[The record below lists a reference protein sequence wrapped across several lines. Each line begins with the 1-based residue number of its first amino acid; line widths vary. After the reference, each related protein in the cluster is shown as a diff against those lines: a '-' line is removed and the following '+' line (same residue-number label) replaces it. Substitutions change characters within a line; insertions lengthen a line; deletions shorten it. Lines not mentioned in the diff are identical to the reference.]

1 MVGILFFIWSTDMQ
15 PLTRLVTH
23 HYALFTI
30 HKKLYLCASK
40 KIIIM
45 ANIEFNNKTYEMDGD
60 GFMVHPEEW
69 NKELAA
75 EIAKADGITEMT
87 ENHWK
92 VVDCIRANYEE
103 KGIAPMVRTICK
115 TANLKLKDIYELF
128 PLGPARGAC
137 RVAGLPKPEGCV

>member
-1 MVGILFFIWSTDMQ
+1 MVGILFFIWATDMQ

-23 HYALFTI
+23 YYALFTI

-69 NKELAA
+69 NKELAV